1 MMQHLPIIRIP
12 YRDPLDRRDDARA
25 TRSVPKEPA
34 RNINDRSKATASV
47 DLTVLAR
54 QLYDF
59 GQRRSKFFPA
69 DLFGEPAWYI
79 LLDLYASAGEGRAI
93 SVTSA
98 SVASGAPTTTGLRM
112 VRVLEDKGLVCRGQ
126 VQTDRRR
133 SDVRLTPA
141 GRDAVEQALRE
152 LRPMLGQVL
161 HCPLSL

>member
-1 MMQHLPIIRIP
+1 MQHVPSLLLP
-12 YRDPLDRRDDARA
+12 YRDPAERRDGARA
-25 TRSVPKEPA
+25 PRSVPKETTRDVVACNP
-34 RNINDRSKATASV
+34 TAASI
-47 DLTVLAR
+47 DLAVLAR
-54 QLYDF
+54 KLYDF

-69 DLFGEPAWYI
+69 ELLGEPAWYI

-112 VRVLEDKGLVCRGQ
+112 VRMLEEKGLVSRGQ

-133 SDVRLTPA
+133 SDVQLTLE

-152 LRPMLGQVL
+152 LRPMLGHAL
-161 HCPLSL
+161 HSAFS